1 MTLKEA
7 MNISLSGYG
16 PTSMHTL
23 AEWLEARD
31 MFRKNEGAAMKLI
44 NVKDYNSAETANS

>member
-7 MNISLSGYG
+7 AYISLSGYG
-16 PTSMHTL
+16 PTSMFTL

-31 MFRKNEGAAMKLI
+31 LFRKNQKAAYREI
-44 NVKDYNSAETANS
+44 GVKAEPSS